1 MLIASGVVSTVDVA
15 ILESTSGITTTAI
28 STLNPES
35 LSTSVNVFR
44 SLTQWVGGLVA
55 LFLVFVATPITS
67 SGDNPSAAYGPKIFS
82 RKPVKRIQEISIL
95 YSGLTLCVFA
105 ALNIAGMGFF
115 DSFAHS
121 LTASSTGGFSTKA
134 SSIAFFESGPIE
146 WVLICAMF
154 LGGLNLGIIWWIGRR
169 RSAILNQQ

>member
-55 LFLVFVATPITS
+55 LFLV
-67 SGDNPSAAYGPKIFS
+67 
-82 RKPVKRIQEISIL
+82 L
-95 YSGLTLCVFA
+95 
-105 ALNIAGMGFF
+105 
-115 DSFAHS
+115 
-121 LTASSTGGFSTKA
+121 
-134 SSIAFFESGPIE
+134 
-146 WVLICAMF
+146 
-154 LGGLNLGIIWWIGRR
+154 
-169 RSAILNQQ
+169 